1 MLARICNE
9 RAESTHSN
17 LQLRSM
23 FEVRSHTA
31 DACKN
36 RVDVNEQGD
45 SSYAVE
51 QEGAIW
57 RLVRRDDGDM
67 PEEVVTSFQGIL
79 CKKDLPPFTERNM

>member
-1 MLARICNE
+1 MLANICDE

-23 FEVRSHTA
+23 FEVRSHA
-31 DACKN
+31 IDAC
-36 RVDVNEQGD
+36 DSCIDASEQGD

-57 RLVRRDDGDM
+57 RLVRKDDGDM

-79 CKKDLPPFTERNM
+79 CKKDLPPFAEKNM